1 MARQI
6 ADARFNIWISIALY
20 VTIANE
26 KPQTG
31 E

>member
-26 KPQTG
+26 KAADW
-31 E
+31 